1 MKIQITLDSAEDREI
16 LALVLPLL
24 QGERKAQPSYVLDE
38 SETKPVLAEP
48 VEEKAISVQSTL
60 IKSNVTE
67 PVAEEVT
74 PAEPVAANSITK
86 QAWDA
91 LLIEKKEKLDIKR
104 GTAKNTAFID
114 FIKKECSPY
123 GADVPSKLDDA
134 ARALFV
140 KEVFERIAYD
150 PIDEKFYLKL
160 SAPF

>member
-48 VEEKAISVQSTL
+48 VEEKVISVQSTPV
-60 IKSNVTE
+60 KSNVTE
-67 PVAEEVT
+67 PVAE
-74 PAEPVAANSITK
+74 NSITK

-150 PIDEKFYLKL
+150 PIDEKFYLKE